1 MSYKQLEKEE
11 PYRDSANVTQTESC
25 PSPKSHKSILQRI
38 TSSPMYV
45 GGNGCFLI
53 VNILFLLVAVN
64 KIISLRQ
71 YCPAIPYGK

>member
-11 PYRDSANVTQTESC
+11 PYHDSATVTQTESC
-25 PSPKSHKSILQRI
+25 PSPKSQKSILQRI
-38 TSSPMYV
+38 TSSSSYV

-71 YCPAIPYGK
+71 YCPVIPYSK